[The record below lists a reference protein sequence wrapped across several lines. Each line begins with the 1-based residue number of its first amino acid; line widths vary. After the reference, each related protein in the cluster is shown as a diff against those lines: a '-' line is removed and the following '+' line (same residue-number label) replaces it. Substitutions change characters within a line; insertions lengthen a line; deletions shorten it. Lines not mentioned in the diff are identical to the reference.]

1 MKVRL
6 SDRYNRYTLS
16 IGMIVKNEEKNLRA
30 CLEALKPLREAVSS
44 ELIIVDTGS
53 EDETVQIAKEYTEK
67 VYSYEWNKDFAAA
80 RNYGL
85 DRATGRWFMFL
96 DADEQLV
103 ACDELISFLNT
114 KSEWENYFTAEI
126 VIRNFVNIEEN
137 KYSDFTSA
145 RIFRLDTGN
154 RFSGSIHE
162 VPNRISP
169 IKNLLQSR
177 LDHFGYVYKSEEAK
191 QKKFQRNNELLEIEL
206 EKSPDDVRLLCL
218 YSVSCPDEK
227 RLGLLEH
234 SRELIKTRPEHYY
247 FPETYWR
254 LNRELV
260 RLHEFEKAIEIGKE
274 YRSLTTQDH
283 VGEIEIS
290 YNLAY
295 VYSELNDYEASLQ
308 ECERYIELYSRYLDN
323 SLLQQ
328 ENASNV
334 CEKAFPAV
342 YNTIFQQMA
351 EALLNLNQYE
361 EAFETILK
369 TDLTVLPR
377 GSEPHFLYILFKI
390 ICDSEQFDWLITVD
404 EWLKNL
410 QLPYEREKPYITNI
424 VNIYLQTTK
433 ETKISLGQTK
443 STTTFGQLLCLGSA
457 GEDSVWENIL
467 ALLTEED
474 LEAEKYGAVALYQA
488 LQNKK
493 DPLPLLRSAKAETIQ
508 KWNHCLANQ
517 TKDLDQIVLEYHF
530 ENIKDEILLCFWL
543 VDLETWIVNK
553 CKEEYRLLFAHRL
566 IEDVS
571 QYVKRIYSK
580 EVLCPE
586 GLYILPSYHR
596 FAYWCGKSLEAKSQ
610 GDTSGYIK
618 FLGKAS
624 HICPEMAEV
633 VKLLVEEVRDNDE
646 ALQARKEQE
655 TLAKNIKGII
665 EKLILNQSIEDA
677 RSILG
682 QYEMIAPDDPDIPA
696 LKAALVQKSSFTEA

>member
-1 MKVRL
+1 M
-6 SDRYNRYTLS
+6 
-16 IGMIVKNEEKNLRA
+16 
-30 CLEALKPLREAVSS
+30 
-44 ELIIVDTGS
+44 
-53 EDETVQIAKEYTEK
+53 
-67 VYSYEWNKDFAAA
+67 
-80 RNYGL
+80 
-85 DRATGRWFMFL
+85 
-96 DADEQLV
+96 
-103 ACDELISFLNT
+103 
-114 KSEWENYFTAEI
+114 
-126 VIRNFVNIEEN
+126 
-137 KYSDFTSA
+137 
-145 RIFRLDTGN
+145 
-154 RFSGSIHE
+154 
-162 VPNRISP
+162 
-169 IKNLLQSR
+169 
-177 LDHFGYVYKSEEAK
+177 
-191 QKKFQRNNELLEIEL
+191 
-206 EKSPDDVRLLCL
+206 
-218 YSVSCPDEK
+218 
-227 RLGLLEH
+227 
-234 SRELIKTRPEHYY
+234 
-247 FPETYWR
+247 
-254 LNRELV
+254 
-260 RLHEFEKAIEIGKE
+260 
-274 YRSLTTQDH
+274 
-283 VGEIEIS
+283 
-290 YNLAY
+290 
-295 VYSELNDYEASLQ
+295 
-308 ECERYIELYSRYLDN
+308 
-323 SLLQQ
+323 
-328 ENASNV
+328 
-334 CEKAFPAV
+334 